1 MISNGKKQHYLAVTN
16 FSALLQRNSS
26 NHEGDLYCLNC
37 FNSYTSKNKLKEH
50 EEIGNRNDRS
60 DSYRI
65 EMPKQAQNILK
76 YNLGKTSLKAPFA
89 IYLDLEC
96 LLKKEQSHDNN
107 NNNNLEESYTQKKA
121 KHEPSGWAM
130 FTRCSFDKK
139 ENKLNYYRGKDCI
152 EKLCKKLKE
161 SAMEIINREKKEMVP
176 LTHEENNFYNE
187 QEICYICKEKFCMD
201 KDDKD
206 YINRKKVKDHC
217 HYTGKFRGAAPSKC
231 NLNYK
236 VPKDISII
244 IHNASYDTH
253 FIINQLAEEFKGEL
267 NCIGENMEKY
277 ITFSVPIKKEGDNGK
292 KVAYKLSFIDS
303 FRFMS
308 TS

>member
-1 MISNGKKQHYLAVTN
+1 MDKIEKHNKIIALNISYISRNTKKISVVYRSEYNNKGKKQVILLMISNGKKQHYLAVTN

-139 ENKLNYYRGKDCI
+139 ENKLSYYRGKDCI
-152 EKLCKKLKE
+152 EKLCKKLKQC
-161 SAMEIINREKKEMVP
+161 AIKIIDDEEKEMIP
-176 LTHEENNFYNE
+176 QTKEEKSLPKSKRNVLYVKKSFVWIKMVKIIKIE
-187 QEICYICKEKFCMD
+187 KRLKIIVIKQENLEKLL
-201 KDDKD
+201 
-206 YINRKKVKDHC
+206 IV
-217 HYTGKFRGAAPSKC
+217 
-231 NLNYK
+231 
-236 VPKDISII
+236 
-244 IHNASYDTH
+244 NA
-253 FIINQLAEEFKGEL
+253 I
-267 NCIGENMEKY
+267 
-277 ITFSVPIKKEGDNGK
+277 
-292 KVAYKLSFIDS
+292 
-303 FRFMS
+303 
-308 TS
+308 